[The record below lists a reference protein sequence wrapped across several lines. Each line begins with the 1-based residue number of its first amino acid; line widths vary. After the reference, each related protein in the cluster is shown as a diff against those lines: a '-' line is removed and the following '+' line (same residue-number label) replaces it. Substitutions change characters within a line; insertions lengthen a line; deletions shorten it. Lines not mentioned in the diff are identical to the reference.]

1 MRLGSGKGRLEDLEN
16 FQSTYT
22 AKNEKVYSGEN
33 TKGVAGQPW
42 IQSTFSEARNGDEII
57 QEWSVEDPLV

>member
-16 FQSTYT
+16 FQPTYT
-22 AKNEKVYSGEN
+22 GKNEKVYSGCGRTTLDPIN
-33 TKGVAGQPW
+33 L
-42 IQSTFSEARNGDEII
+42 SEARNEDEII